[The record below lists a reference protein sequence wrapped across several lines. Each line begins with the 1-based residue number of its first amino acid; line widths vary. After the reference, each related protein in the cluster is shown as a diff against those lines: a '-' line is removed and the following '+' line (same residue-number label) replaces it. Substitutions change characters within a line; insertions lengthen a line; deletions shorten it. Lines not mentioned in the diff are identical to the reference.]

1 MRRFGLVL
9 VVTLFVP
16 SCVKVEYREYR
27 GLQDW
32 PTGSSFVGRVEG
44 VEVYEGLPQ
53 RPYEVIGLI
62 DVYSSDPFGSSQT
75 TKKVLDLVDMK
86 DAHAVIWLSNRI
98 VSTGSLYMGNIQK
111 EPASIDTGRSSQPE
125 MLITSI
131 GQYTR
136 TTTKKVLRSTLLLIQ
151 WKTN

>member
-9 VVTLFVP
+9 AVTIFLP
-16 SCVKVEYREYR
+16 SCVRVEYREYR

-32 PTGSSFVGRVEG
+32 PTGSAFVGRVEG

-53 RPYEVIGLI
+53 RPYEVVGLV
-62 DVYSSDPFGSSQT
+62 DVYSSDPFGNSEA

-86 DAHAVIWLSNRI
+86 DAHALIWLSDRI
-98 VSTGSLYMGNIQK
+98 VTSGSLHMGSTLEK
-111 EPASIDTGRSSQPE
+111 AASIDTGRSSQPE
-125 MLITSI
+125 MLITNV

-136 TTTKKVLRSTLLLIQ
+136 TSTKRVLRSTLLLIQ